1 MALDYGDVGVRLRL
15 TPTYVHPLQWPDR
28 ASRFDGRAFRS
39 LPAGRMLTD
48 DTKESIRAAYTRLKE
63 GLPGFRARA
72 SQGKMIA
79 EVAKALAVEGGAAV
93 IEAPTGTGK
102 SMAYL
107 IAGVEVARAQKKK
120 LLIATATIALQEQ
133 LVQRDIPLYL
143 KLNGREAKVALAK
156 GRGRYLCPRNL
167 AMASNSLQDT
177 AQMGLGFEADLALW
191 SKPPAERDKQVLA
204 KLAGAFDRH
213 EWDGDMDNA
222 PETPGDLLRA
232 MITTS
237 AGGCTG
243 RKCGQFMACPFFA
256 ARRAVGDADI
266 IVANQDLVL
275 ADLTMPREEDG
286 FGGVIL
292 PKPDEVLYIFDE
304 GHHVPSK
311 AIDRG
316 AAEVHMSVTVRQLSR
331 LGRQIHAAYSL
342 TDKEVIG
349 KLSLDAG
356 DEKLQELS
364 DALEELEKDIRLH
377 WLPSPADDEPMY
389 RGSLGQLPESWV
401 EHARVLYVFTGE
413 MERWVGAVRRAVLEM
428 TESGPTNEALSRE
441 LGMALERI
449 DRQLRTWRAWSSE
462 DREGG
467 PPLARWVTMSG
478 DQQLVCHAS
487 SVSAGGLLRSV
498 LWENASAV
506 VMTSATL
513 SAGGNFRTF
522 ADAVGLP
529 DGAVTLS
536 LPSPFNLAAQ
546 ARLEVPA
553 LRAMP
558 DAREEHAQEISDWLA
573 ANLDWGA
580 GNLVLFTSRA
590 KLDRV
595 LQKLP
600 IECVR
605 KVRAQGSLG
614 KAQLV
619 AEHIVDVEAG
629 KGSTLFGLASFG
641 EGLDLPGK
649 LCETV
654 VITQLP
660 FAVPTDPVGA
670 TYAEWLE
677 SRGRNP
683 FIEVTVPD
691 ATRLLTQYCG
701 RLIRTETDHGRIV
714 LLDRRVVT
722 KRYGERMLNALPP
735 FARAIERA
743 A

>member
-1 MALDYGDVGVRLRL
+1 LLN
-15 TPTYVHPLQWPDR
+15 
-28 ASRFDGRAFRS
+28 
-39 LPAGRMLTD
+39 
-48 DTKESIRAAYTRLKE
+48 DTTKDAIRAAYARIKE

-72 SQGKMIA
+72 SQGRMIA
-79 EVAKALAVEGGAAV
+79 EVAKALACEGGAAV

-107 IAGVEVARAQKKK
+107 IAGVEVARAHKKK
-120 LLIATATIALQEQ
+120 LLIATATVALQEQ

-143 KLNGREAKVALAK
+143 QLNGIEAKVALAK

-167 AMASNSLQDT
+167 AMAANSLADAGQL
-177 AQMGLGFEADLALW
+177 GLGFDADLALW
-191 SKPPAERDKQVLA
+191 SKPPAERDKQALA
-204 KLAGAFDRH
+204 KLHGAFDRG
-213 EWDGDMDNA
+213 EWNGDIDTS
-222 PETPGDLLRA
+222 PEPLGDLLRG

-243 RKCGQFMACPFFA
+243 RRCGQFMACPFFA
-256 ARRAVGDADI
+256 ARRAVADAEI

-292 PKPDEVLYIFDE
+292 PKPDDTLYIFDE
-304 GHHVPSK
+304 GHHVPAK

-316 AAEVHMSVTVRQLSR
+316 AAEVYLGTVVRQLSR

-342 TDKEVIG
+342 TDKESLG

-356 DEKLQELS
+356 DGKLQELS
-364 DALEELEKDIRLH
+364 DALEELEREIRLG
-377 WLPSPADDEPMY
+377 WLPDPAEAEPMY
-389 RGSLGQLPESWV
+389 RGSLGLLPEAWV
-401 EHARVLYVFTGE
+401 EHARLLYLSTAEV
-413 MERWVGAVRRAVLEM
+413 ERWIGAVRRAVVEM
-428 TESGPTNEALSRE
+428 SEAGPTQEALSRE
-441 LGMALERI
+441 LGIALERI
-449 DRQLRTWRAWSSE
+449 ARQSHTWRAWSTV
-462 DREGG
+462 DADGA
-467 PPLARWVTMSG
+467 PPLARWITLTA

-487 SVSAGGLLRSV
+487 AVSAGGLLRSV
-498 LWENASAV
+498 LWGNASGV

-513 SAGGNFRTF
+513 SAGGNFRGF

-529 DGAVTLS
+529 DDAVTLS
-536 LPSPFNLAAQ
+536 LPSPFDLAVQ

-553 LRAMP
+553 MRTLP
-558 DAREEHAQEISDWLA
+558 EAREAHAAEISDWLA
-573 ANLDWGA
+573 GHLDWNA

-595 LQKLP
+595 LQQLP
-600 IECVR
+600 IEHVR

-614 KAQLV
+614 KSQLI
-619 AEHIVDVEAG
+619 AEHVADIEAG

-683 FIEVTVPD
+683 FIEVTVPE

-714 LLDRRVVT
+714 LLDRRVVL
-722 KRYGERMLNALPP
+722 KRYGSGMLKALPP
-735 FARAIERA
+735 FQRVIERTA
-743 A
+743 

>member
-1 MALDYGDVGVRLRL
+1 
-15 TPTYVHPLQWPDR
+15 
-28 ASRFDGRAFRS
+28 
-39 LPAGRMLTD
+39 MLA
-48 DTKESIRAAYTRLKE
+48 DTTKDAIRAAYARLKD

-72 SQGKMIA
+72 SQGRMIA
-79 EVAKALAVEGGAAV
+79 EVAKAFGETGGVAV

-107 IAGVEVARAQKKK
+107 IAGVEVARFQKKK
-120 LLIATATIALQEQ
+120 LLIATATVALQEQ

-143 KLNGREAKVALAK
+143 QLNGIEAKVALAK

-167 AMASNSLQDT
+167 LMAANSIHD
-177 AQMGLGFEADLALW
+177 AQMGLAGFESDLLLW
-191 SKPPAERDKQVLA
+191 NKPPQARDKQSLA
-204 KLAGAFDRH
+204 KLRAAFDH
-213 EWDGDMDNA
+213 NEWNGDMDSA
-222 PETPGDLLRA
+222 PEPVSDLLRP

-256 ARRAVGDADI
+256 ARRAVDDAEI

-275 ADLTMPREEDG
+275 ADLTMPGESGADG
-286 FGGVIL
+286 VQGWGGVIL
-292 PKPDEVLYIFDE
+292 PRPDETLYIFDE
-304 GHHVPSK
+304 GHHVPGK
-311 AIDRG
+311 AIERG
-316 AAEVHMSVTVRQLSR
+316 ASEVFMTATVRQLSR
-331 LGRQIHAAYSL
+331 LGRQVHAAYSL
-342 TDKEVIG
+342 TDKERLG
-349 KLSLDAG
+349 KLSLDQG

-364 DALEELEKDIRLH
+364 HTLEELEREIRLG
-377 WLPSPADDEPMY
+377 WLPDPAENEPMY
-389 RGSLGQLPESWV
+389 RGSLGQLPEPWV
-401 EHARVLYVFTGE
+401 IHASVLDVLTGE
-413 MERWVGAVRRAVLEM
+413 VQRWLAAVRRAVVEM
-428 TESGPTNEALSRE
+428 TDGGPTQEALSRE
-441 LGMALERI
+441 LGIALERI
-449 DRQLRTWRAWSSE
+449 GKQAACWRAWSR
-462 DREGG
+462 DDPDNA
-467 PPLARWVTMSG
+467 PPLARWITLG
-478 DQQLVCHAS
+478 ADQQLVCHAS
-487 SVSAGGLLRSV
+487 AVSAAGLLRNV
-498 LWENASAV
+498 LWENASGV

-513 SAGGNFRTF
+513 SAGGNFRGF

-529 DGAVTLS
+529 DDAVTLS
-536 LPSPFNLAAQ
+536 LPSPFDLTAQ

-553 LRAMP
+553 MRTMP
-558 DAREEHAQEISDWLA
+558 DAREAHAEEISEWLA
-573 ANLDWGA
+573 ANLDWDA
-580 GNLVLFTSRA
+580 GNLVLFTSRV

-600 IECVR
+600 IAQVR

-614 KAQLV
+614 KSQLI
-619 AEHIVDVEAG
+619 AEHCADIDAG

-649 LCETV
+649 FCETV

-683 FIEVTVPD
+683 FIEVSIPE

-701 RLIRTETDHGRIV
+701 RLIRNETDHGRIV

-722 KRYGERMLNALPP
+722 KRYGAGMLRALPP
-735 FARAIERA
+735 FERVIA
-743 A
+743 KSA

>member
-1 MALDYGDVGVRLRL
+1 
-15 TPTYVHPLQWPDR
+15 
-28 ASRFDGRAFRS
+28 
-39 LPAGRMLTD
+39 MLTD
-48 DTKESIRAAYTRLKE
+48 ALKDHIRDAYARIKD
-63 GLPGFRARA
+63 GLPGFRARPA
-72 SQGKMIA
+72 QLRMIA
-79 EVAKALAVEGGAAV
+79 EVAKALAQPAGAAV

-107 IAGVEVARAQKKK
+107 IAGVEVAKAQKKK
-120 LLIATATIALQEQ
+120 LLIATATVALQEQ
-133 LVQRDIPLYL
+133 LVERDIPLYL
-143 KLNGREAKVALAK
+143 RLNGGEAKVALAK

-167 AMASNSLQDT
+167 RMAAGSLGESD
-177 AQMGLGFEADLALW
+177 QMGLGFDADLALW
-191 SKPPAERDKQVLA
+191 SKPPAERDKQVMR
-204 KLAGAFDRH
+204 KLTDAFDRN
-213 EWDGDMDNA
+213 EWNGDMDAA
-222 PETPGDLLRA
+222 PETPGDMLRA

-243 RKCGQFMACPFFA
+243 RRCGQFMICPFFA
-256 ARRAVGDADI
+256 ARRAVADADI

-275 ADLTMPREEDG
+275 SDLTLSNGEESW
-286 FGGVIL
+286 GGVFL
-292 PKPDEVLYIFDE
+292 PKPEETVYVFDE
-304 GHHVPSK
+304 AHHMPGK
-311 AIDRG
+311 TIDRG
-316 AAEVHMSVTVRQLSR
+316 ASDVPLGFAVRQISR
-331 LGRQIHAAYSL
+331 LGRQVHAAYSL

-349 KLSLDAG
+349 KLTLDVG

-364 DALEELEKDIRLH
+364 DALEGLEKEIRQS
-377 WLPSPADDEPMY
+377 WLPDPAETEPMY
-389 RGSLGQLPESWV
+389 RGSLGQLPENWLH
-401 EHARVLYVFTGE
+401 HASMLYVATAE
-413 MERWVGAVRRAVLEM
+413 IQRWLTAVRRTVTEM
-428 TESGPTNEALSRE
+428 SEGGPTQEALSRE

-449 DRQLRTWRAWSSE
+449 DRQVRTWRAWSSDDPE
-462 DREGG
+462 HA
-467 PPLARWVTMSG
+467 PPLARWVTLSP

-487 SVSAGGLLRSV
+487 AVSAGALLRNI
-498 LWENASAV
+498 LWDNASAA

-513 SAGGNFRTF
+513 SAGGNFRGF

-529 DGAVTLS
+529 DEAVTIS
-536 LPSPFNLAAQ
+536 LPSPFDLSAQ

-553 LRAMP
+553 FSALP
-558 DAREEHAQEISDWLA
+558 DAREQHAQEVTDWLA
-573 ANLDWGA
+573 EHLDWDA

-590 KLDRV
+590 KLERV
-595 LQKLP
+595 LQRLP
-600 IECVR
+600 IDKVR

-614 KAQLV
+614 KTQLI
-619 AEHIVDVEAG
+619 AEHTAAIEAG

-683 FIEVTVPD
+683 FLEVAVPE

-701 RLIRTETDHGRIV
+701 RLIRSETDRGRIV

-722 KRYGERMLNALPP
+722 RQYGSQMLKALPP
-735 FARAIERA
+735 FQRVIERTA
-743 A
+743 

>member
-1 MALDYGDVGVRLRL
+1 
-15 TPTYVHPLQWPDR
+15 
-28 ASRFDGRAFRS
+28 
-39 LPAGRMLTD
+39 MLAD
-48 DTKESIRAAYTRLKE
+48 STKDAIRAAYARIKE

-72 SQGKMIA
+72 SQGRMIA
-79 EVAKALAVEGGAAV
+79 EVAKALASAGGVAV

-107 IAGVEVARAQKKK
+107 VAGHEVARFQKKK
-120 LLIATATIALQEQ
+120 LLIATATVALQEQ

-143 KLNGREAKVALAK
+143 KLNDIEAKVALAK

-167 AMASNSLQDT
+167 LMAANSIHD
-177 AQMGLGFEADLALW
+177 AQLGLAGFEADLLLW
-191 SKPPAERDKQVLA
+191 NKPPQPRDKQSLA
-204 KLAGAFDRH
+204 KLRAAFDRG
-213 EWDGDMDNA
+213 EWNGDMDSA
-222 PETPGDLLRA
+222 PEPVSDLLRP

-243 RKCGQFMACPFFA
+243 RKCGQFMNCPFFA
-256 ARRAVGDADI
+256 ARRAVDDADI

-275 ADLTMPREEDG
+275 ADLTMPGEDDSW
-286 FGGVIL
+286 GGVIL
-292 PKPDEVLYIFDE
+292 PRPDETLYIFDE
-304 GHHVPSK
+304 GHHVPGK
-311 AIDRG
+311 AIERG
-316 AAEVHMSVTVRQLSR
+316 AAEVFMTATVRQLSR
-331 LGRQIHAAYSL
+331 LGRQVHAAYSL
-342 TDKEVIG
+342 TDKERLG
-349 KLSLDAG
+349 KLVLDQG

-364 DALEELEKDIRLH
+364 NTLEELEKEIRLA
-377 WLPSPADDEPMY
+377 WLPDPAETEPMY
-389 RGSLGQLPESWV
+389 RGSLGQLPEPWV
-401 EHARVLYVFTGE
+401 EHARALDLLTGE
-413 MERWVGAVRRAVLEM
+413 VQRWLTAVRRAVVEM
-428 TESGPTNEALSRE
+428 TDGGPTQEALSRE
-441 LGMALERI
+441 LGIALERI
-449 DRQLRTWRAWSSE
+449 GRQAACWRAWSS
-462 DREGG
+462 DDPDNA
-467 PPLARWVTMSG
+467 PPLARWVTLG
-478 DQQLVCHAS
+478 ADQQLVCHAS
-487 SVSAGGLLRSV
+487 AVSAAGLLRNV
-498 LWENASAV
+498 LWNNASGV

-513 SAGGNFRTF
+513 SAGGNFRGF

-529 DGAVTLS
+529 DDAVTLS
-536 LPSPFNLAAQ
+536 LPSPFDLAAQ

-553 LRAMP
+553 MHTLP
-558 DAREEHAQEISDWLA
+558 DAREAHAEEISAWLA
-573 ANLDWGA
+573 DHLDWDA

-600 IECVR
+600 IAHVR

-614 KAQLV
+614 KSQLV
-619 AEHIVDVEAG
+619 AEHCADIEAG

-683 FIEVTVPD
+683 FIEVSVPE

-701 RLIRTETDHGRIV
+701 RLIRSETDHGRIV

-722 KRYGERMLNALPP
+722 KRYGSGMLRALPP
-735 FARAIERA
+735 FERVIERTA
-743 A
+743 

>member
-1 MALDYGDVGVRLRL
+1 
-15 TPTYVHPLQWPDR
+15 
-28 ASRFDGRAFRS
+28 
-39 LPAGRMLTD
+39 MLAD
-48 DTKESIRAAYTRLKE
+48 STKDAIRAAYARVKA

-72 SQGKMIA
+72 SQGRMIA
-79 EVAKALAVEGGAAV
+79 EVAKALASAGGVAV

-107 IAGVEVARAQKKK
+107 VAGHEVARCQKKK
-120 LLIATATIALQEQ
+120 LLIATATVALQEQ

-143 KLNGREAKVALAK
+143 KLNDMEAKVALAK

-167 AMASNSLQDT
+167 LMAANSIHD
-177 AQMGLGFEADLALW
+177 AQMGLAGFEADLLLW
-191 SKPPAERDKQVLA
+191 NKPPQPRDKQSLA
-204 KLAGAFDRH
+204 KLRDAFDRG
-213 EWDGDMDNA
+213 EWNGDMDSA
-222 PETPGDLLRA
+222 PEPVSDLLRP

-243 RKCGQFMACPFFA
+243 RKCGQFMNCPFFA
-256 ARRAVGDADI
+256 ARRAVDDADI

-275 ADLTMPREEDG
+275 ADLTMPGEDDSW
-286 FGGVIL
+286 GGVIL
-292 PKPDEVLYIFDE
+292 PRPDETLYIFDE
-304 GHHVPSK
+304 GHHVPGK

-316 AAEVHMSVTVRQLSR
+316 AAEVFMTASVRQLSR
-331 LGRQIHAAYSL
+331 LGRQVHAAYSL
-342 TDKEVIG
+342 TDKERLG
-349 KLSLDAG
+349 KLALDQG

-364 DALEELEKDIRLH
+364 NTLEELEKEIRLA
-377 WLPSPADDEPMY
+377 WLPDPAETEPMY
-389 RGSLGQLPESWV
+389 RGSLGQLPEPWV
-401 EHARVLYVFTGE
+401 EHARALDLLTGE
-413 MERWVGAVRRAVLEM
+413 VQRWLTAVRRAVVEM
-428 TESGPTNEALSRE
+428 TDGGPTQEALSRE
-441 LGMALERI
+441 LGIALERI
-449 DRQLRTWRAWSSE
+449 GRQAACWRAWSS
-462 DREGG
+462 DDPDNA
-467 PPLARWVTMSG
+467 PPLARWVTLG
-478 DQQLVCHAS
+478 ADQQLVCHAS
-487 SVSAGGLLRSV
+487 AVSAAGLLRNV
-498 LWENASAV
+498 LWNNASGV

-513 SAGGNFRTF
+513 SAGGNFRGF

-529 DGAVTLS
+529 DDAVTLS
-536 LPSPFNLAAQ
+536 LPSPFDLAAQ

-553 LRAMP
+553 MHTLP
-558 DAREEHAQEISDWLA
+558 DAREAHAEEISAWLA
-573 ANLDWGA
+573 DHLDWDA

-600 IECVR
+600 IAHVR

-614 KAQLV
+614 KSQLV
-619 AEHIVDVEAG
+619 AEHCADIEAG

-683 FIEVTVPD
+683 FIEVSVPE

-701 RLIRTETDHGRIV
+701 RLIRSETDHGRIV

-722 KRYGERMLNALPP
+722 KRYGSGMLRALPP
-735 FARAIERA
+735 FERVIERTA
-743 A
+743 

>member
-1 MALDYGDVGVRLRL
+1 
-15 TPTYVHPLQWPDR
+15 
-28 ASRFDGRAFRS
+28 
-39 LPAGRMLTD
+39 
-48 DTKESIRAAYTRLKE
+48 
-63 GLPGFRARA
+63 
-72 SQGKMIA
+72 MIA
-79 EVAKALAVEGGAAV
+79 EVAKALASEGGAAV

-107 IAGVEVARAQKKK
+107 IAGHAVARAQKKK

-143 KLNGREAKVALAK
+143 SLNGIEAKVALAK
-156 GRGRYLCPRNL
+156 GRGRYVCPRNL
-167 AMASNSLQDT
+167 LMAGNSLAAD
-177 AQMGLGFEADLALW
+177 AQMGLGFDTDLALW
-191 SKPPAERDKQVLA
+191 TKPPGERDKQALA
-204 KLAGAFDRH
+204 KLVEALDRGH
-213 EWDGDMDNA
+213 WDGDMDAA
-222 PETPGDLLRA
+222 PEPVGEMVRS

-243 RKCGQFMACPFFA
+243 RRCSQFMACPFFA
-256 ARRAVGDADI
+256 ARRAVADAEI

-275 ADLTMPREEDG
+275 ADLTMPGEDESW
-286 FGGVIL
+286 GGVIL
-292 PKPDEVLYIFDE
+292 PKPAETLYIFDE
-304 GHHVPSK
+304 GHHVAGK

-316 AAEVHMSVTVRQLSR
+316 TAEVYLGAAVRQLSR
-331 LGRQIHAAYSL
+331 LGRQVHAAYSL
-342 TDKEVIG
+342 TDKESLG
-349 KLSLDAG
+349 KLSLDQG
-356 DEKLQELS
+356 DAKLQELS
-364 DALEELEKDIRLH
+364 AALEELEREIRLS
-377 WLPSPADDEPMY
+377 WVPDPGENEPMY
-389 RGSLGQLPESWV
+389 RGSLGQLPEAWV
-401 EHARVLYVFTGE
+401 AHADVLSAQTGE
-413 MERWVGAVRRAVLEM
+413 VQRWLTAVRRAIVEM
-428 TESGPTNEALSRE
+428 SESGPTQEALSRE
-441 LGMALERI
+441 LGIALERLEKQA
-449 DRQLRTWRAWSSE
+449 RCWRAWSVADIE
-462 DREGG
+462 HA
-467 PPLARWVTMSG
+467 PPLARWVTLAS

-487 SVSAGGLLRSV
+487 SGSASGMLRSV
-498 LWENASAV
+498 LWGNASGV

-513 SAGGNFRTF
+513 SAGGNFRGF

-529 DGAVTLS
+529 DEAVTLS
-536 LPSPFNLAAQ
+536 LPSPFDLASQ

-553 LRAMP
+553 MRTLP
-558 DAREEHAQEISDWLA
+558 EAREAHAEEISDWLA
-573 ANLDWGA
+573 GNLDWEA
-580 GNLVLFTSRA
+580 GNLVLFTSRV

-600 IECVR
+600 IAMVR

-614 KAQLV
+614 KSQLV
-619 AEHIVDVEAG
+619 AEHIADIEAG

-683 FIEVTVPD
+683 FIEVTVPE

-701 RLIRTETDHGRIV
+701 RLIRSEADRGRIV
-714 LLDRRVVT
+714 LLDRRVVV
-722 KRYGERMLNALPP
+722 KRYGERMLQALPP
-735 FARAIERA
+735 FERVIERA

>member
-1 MALDYGDVGVRLRL
+1 
-15 TPTYVHPLQWPDR
+15 
-28 ASRFDGRAFRS
+28 
-39 LPAGRMLTD
+39 MLTD
-48 DTKESIRAAYTRLKE
+48 ALKGNVRDSYAKVKD
-63 GLPGFRARA
+63 GLPGFRARPA
-72 SQGKMIA
+72 QLRMIA
-79 EVAKALAVEGGAAV
+79 EVTKALAQPAGAAV

-107 IAGVEVARAQKKK
+107 IAGVEVAKALKKK
-120 LLIATATIALQEQ
+120 LLIATATVALQEQ
-133 LVQRDIPLYL
+133 LVERDIPLYL
-143 KLNGREAKVALAK
+143 KLNGGEAKVALAK

-167 AMASNSLQDT
+167 RMAAGSLGDSG
-177 AQMGLGFEADLALW
+177 QMGLGFDADLALW
-191 SKPPAERDKQVLA
+191 SKPPAERDKQVMR
-204 KLAGAFDRH
+204 KLTDAFDRN
-213 EWDGDMDNA
+213 EWNGDMDAA
-222 PETPGDLLRA
+222 PETPGDMLRA

-243 RKCGQFMACPFFA
+243 RRCGHFMICPFFA
-256 ARRAVGDADI
+256 ARRAVADADI

-275 ADLTMPREEDG
+275 SDLTLSSGEESW
-286 FGGVIL
+286 GGVFL
-292 PKPDEVLYIFDE
+292 PKPEETLYVFDE
-304 GHHVPSK
+304 AHHMPGK
-311 AIDRG
+311 TIDRG
-316 AAEVHMSVTVRQLSR
+316 ASDVALGFAVRQISR
-331 LGRQIHAAYSL
+331 LGRQVHAAYSL

-349 KLSLDAG
+349 KLTLDVG

-364 DALEELEKDIRLH
+364 DSLEALEKEIRQS
-377 WLPSPADDEPMY
+377 WLPDPGETEPMY
-389 RGSLGQLPESWV
+389 RGSLGQLPDNWV
-401 EHARVLYVFTGE
+401 HHATMLYVASSE
-413 MERWVGAVRRAVLEM
+413 IQRWLTAVRRTVTEM
-428 TESGPTNEALSRE
+428 SEGGPTQEALSRE

-449 DRQLRTWRAWSSE
+449 DRQVRTWRAWSSDDPE
-462 DREGG
+462 HA
-467 PPLARWVTMSG
+467 PPLARWVTMSP

-487 SVSAGGLLRSV
+487 AVSAGALLRNI
-498 LWENASAV
+498 LWDNASAA

-513 SAGGNFRTF
+513 SAGGNFRGF

-529 DGAVTLS
+529 DDAITIS
-536 LPSPFNLAAQ
+536 LPSPFDLTTQ

-553 LRAMP
+553 LSALP
-558 DAREEHAQEISDWLA
+558 DAREQHAQEVTDWLA
-573 ANLDWGA
+573 DHLDWDA

-590 KLDRV
+590 KLERV
-595 LQKLP
+595 LQRLP
-600 IECVR
+600 IDKVR

-614 KAQLV
+614 KTQLI
-619 AEHIVDVEAG
+619 AEHTAAIEAG

-683 FIEVTVPD
+683 FIEVAVPE

-701 RLIRTETDHGRIV
+701 RLIRSETDRGRIV

-722 KRYGERMLNALPP
+722 RQYGSQMLKALPP
-735 FARAIERA
+735 FQRVIERTA
-743 A
+743 

>member
-1 MALDYGDVGVRLRL
+1 
-15 TPTYVHPLQWPDR
+15 
-28 ASRFDGRAFRS
+28 
-39 LPAGRMLTD
+39 MLTD

-191 SKPPAERDKQVLA
+191 SKPPAERDKQGLA

-256 ARRAVGDADI
+256 ARRAVGDAEI

>member
-1 MALDYGDVGVRLRL
+1 
-15 TPTYVHPLQWPDR
+15 
-28 ASRFDGRAFRS
+28 
-39 LPAGRMLTD
+39 
-48 DTKESIRAAYTRLKE
+48 
-63 GLPGFRARA
+63 
-72 SQGKMIA
+72 
-79 EVAKALAVEGGAAV
+79 
-93 IEAPTGTGK
+93 
-102 SMAYL
+102 
-107 IAGVEVARAQKKK
+107 
-120 LLIATATIALQEQ
+120 
-133 LVQRDIPLYL
+133 
-143 KLNGREAKVALAK
+143 
-156 GRGRYLCPRNL
+156 
-167 AMASNSLQDT
+167 
-177 AQMGLGFEADLALW
+177 
-191 SKPPAERDKQVLA
+191 
-204 KLAGAFDRH
+204 
-213 EWDGDMDNA
+213 
-222 PETPGDLLRA
+222 
-232 MITTS
+232 
-237 AGGCTG
+237 
-243 RKCGQFMACPFFA
+243 
-256 ARRAVGDADI
+256 
-266 IVANQDLVL
+266 
-275 ADLTMPREEDG
+275 
-286 FGGVIL
+286 VIL

-316 AAEVHMSVTVRQLSR
+316 AAEVHMSAAVRQLSR

-349 KLSLDAG
+349 KLTLDAG

-377 WLPSPADDEPMY
+377 WLPSPDDDEPMY

-413 MERWVGAVRRAVLEM
+413 IERWVGAVRRAVLEM

-462 DREGG
+462 DREGS

-513 SAGGNFRTF
+513 SAGGNFRNF

-529 DGAVTLS
+529 DGALTLS
-536 LPSPFNLAAQ
+536 LPSPFNLAEQ

-553 LRAMP
+553 LRALP

-573 ANLDWGA
+573 ANLDWNA

-614 KAQLV
+614 KTQLV
-619 AEHIVDVEAG
+619 AEHIADIEAG

-683 FIEVTVPD
+683 FIEVTVPE

-701 RLIRTETDHGRIV
+701 RLIRTETDRGRIV
-714 LLDRRVVT
+714 LLDRRVVL

-735 FARAIERA
+735 FARVIERA

>member
-1 MALDYGDVGVRLRL
+1 
-15 TPTYVHPLQWPDR
+15 
-28 ASRFDGRAFRS
+28 
-39 LPAGRMLTD
+39 MLAD
-48 DTKESIRAAYTRLKE
+48 STKDAIRAAYARVKA

-72 SQGKMIA
+72 SQGRMIA
-79 EVAKALAVEGGAAV
+79 EVAKALASAGGVAV

-107 IAGVEVARAQKKK
+107 VAGHEVARFQKKK
-120 LLIATATIALQEQ
+120 LLIATATVALQEQ

-143 KLNGREAKVALAK
+143 KLNDIEAKVALAK

-167 AMASNSLQDT
+167 LMAANSIHD
-177 AQMGLGFEADLALW
+177 AQLGLAGFEADLLLW
-191 SKPPAERDKQVLA
+191 NKPPQPRDKQSLA
-204 KLAGAFDRH
+204 KLRDAFDRG
-213 EWDGDMDNA
+213 EWNGDMDSA
-222 PETPGDLLRA
+222 PEPVSDLLRP

-243 RKCGQFMACPFFA
+243 RKCGQFMNCPFFA
-256 ARRAVGDADI
+256 ARRAVDDADI

-275 ADLTMPREEDG
+275 ADLTMPGEDDSW
-286 FGGVIL
+286 GGVIL
-292 PKPDEVLYIFDE
+292 PRPDETLYIFDE
-304 GHHVPSK
+304 GHHVPGK
-311 AIDRG
+311 AIERG
-316 AAEVHMSVTVRQLSR
+316 AAEVFMIATVRQLSR
-331 LGRQIHAAYSL
+331 LGRQVHAAYSL
-342 TDKEVIG
+342 TDKERLG
-349 KLSLDAG
+349 KLALDQG

-364 DALEELEKDIRLH
+364 NTLEELEKEIRLA
-377 WLPSPADDEPMY
+377 WLPDPAETEPMY
-389 RGSLGQLPESWV
+389 RGSLGQLPEPWV
-401 EHARVLYVFTGE
+401 EHARALDLLTGE
-413 MERWVGAVRRAVLEM
+413 VQRWLSAVRRAVVEM
-428 TESGPTNEALSRE
+428 TDGGPTQEALSRE
-441 LGMALERI
+441 LGIALERI
-449 DRQLRTWRAWSSE
+449 GRQAACWRAWSS
-462 DREGG
+462 DDPDNA
-467 PPLARWVTMSG
+467 PPLARWVTLG
-478 DQQLVCHAS
+478 ADQQLVCHAS
-487 SVSAGGLLRSV
+487 AVSAAGLLRNV
-498 LWENASAV
+498 LWNNASGV

-513 SAGGNFRTF
+513 SAGGNFRGF

-529 DGAVTLS
+529 DDAVTLS
-536 LPSPFNLAAQ
+536 LPSPFDLAAQ

-553 LRAMP
+553 MHTLP
-558 DAREEHAQEISDWLA
+558 DAREAHAEEISAWLA
-573 ANLDWGA
+573 DHLDWDA

-600 IECVR
+600 IAHVR

-614 KAQLV
+614 KSQLV
-619 AEHIVDVEAG
+619 AEHCADIEAG

-683 FIEVTVPD
+683 FIEVSVPE

-701 RLIRTETDHGRIV
+701 RLIRSETDHGRIV

-722 KRYGERMLNALPP
+722 KRYGSGMLRALPP
-735 FARAIERA
+735 FERVIERTA
-743 A
+743 